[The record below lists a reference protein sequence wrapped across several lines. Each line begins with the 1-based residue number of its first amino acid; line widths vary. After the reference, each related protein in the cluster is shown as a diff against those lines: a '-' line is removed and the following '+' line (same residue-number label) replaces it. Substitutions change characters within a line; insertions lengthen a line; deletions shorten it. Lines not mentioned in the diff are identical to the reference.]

1 MGGRYLYYAVLQY
14 SNQVTF
20 DEANELC
27 GSKTKG
33 TNIIVEMIKNNQLDM
48 AVNGEE
54 MNKGTNI
61 IVENEDIREWIYGLR
76 FGEHWIG
83 ARMVS
88 YH

>member
-1 MGGRYLYYAVLQY
+1 
-14 SNQVTF
+14 
-20 DEANELC
+20 
-27 GSKTKG
+27 
-33 TNIIVEMIKNNQLDM
+33 M
-48 AVNGEE
+48 AVSGEE